1 MKSNTKALI
10 FGGVVLAVMVVSLIL
25 SNLKA
30 AIPSNDIST
39 VGNTGGNI
47 NNAGLFCEL
56 DGKVYFANSYDNHC
70 MYSMNV
76 DETDLQKVTTSGVS
90 SINGAGDY
98 LYYFMDSGSGGKG
111 MGYVVRTL
119 GVYRSRLDGSDSVCL
134 VRDSCIAMQL
144 AGDYLYYQ
152 RYNNQDFTTLHKIK
166 TDKSEDTLVYDG
178 IINPASCNNG
188 IIYYNG
194 TEQDHYL
201 YALDTRTDTVST
213 VYEGDLW
220 YPVYYQD
227 YIYYMDVSS
236 NYRLCR
242 YSLSAGTVEV
252 LTNDR
257 VDAFN
262 VGGSY
267 IYYQKNDKDSPALM
281 RMRLDGSELE
291 VVSEGIYSNIN
302 MTSRYVYF
310 NDFFDEI
317 NTYRTPLDGPVSVS
331 TFNAAKEAAFEQ
343 QK

>member
-10 FGGVVLAVMVVSLIL
+10 FGGAVVAIMIASLIF

-30 AIPSNDIST
+30 DIPSNDIST
-39 VGNTGGNI
+39 VGNTGGNL
-47 NNAGLFCEL
+47 NNSGLFCESN
-56 DGKVYFANSYDNHC
+56 GKVYFSNSYDNGC
-70 MYSMNV
+70 MYSMNA
-76 DETDLQKVTTSGVS
+76 DETDFQKVTTSSVS
-90 SINGAGDY
+90 SINTAGDY

-111 MGYVVRTL
+111 MGYVIRTM
-119 GVYRSRLDGSDSVCL
+119 GIYRSRLNGSDSACL
-134 VRDSCIAMQL
+134 VRDGSINMQL
-144 AGDYLYYQ
+144 VGDYLYYQ

-166 TDKSEDTLVYDG
+166 TDKSENTLIYDG

-201 YALDTRTDTVST
+201 YALDTRTDTIST

-227 YIYYMDVSS
+227 YIYYMDLSMDYS
-236 NYRLCR
+236 LCR
-242 YSLSAGTVEV
+242 YSLSSGTVEQ
-252 LTNDR
+252 LTSDR

-267 IYYQKNDKDSPALM
+267 IYYQKNDSDTPALM

-291 VVSEGIYSNIN
+291 MVAEGVYSNIN
-302 MTSRYVYF
+302 MTSQYVYF

-317 NTYRTPLDGPVSVS
+317 NTYRTPLEGPVSVS
-331 TFNAAKEAAFEQ
+331 AFTAAKQAAFEQ
-343 QK
+343 QQ